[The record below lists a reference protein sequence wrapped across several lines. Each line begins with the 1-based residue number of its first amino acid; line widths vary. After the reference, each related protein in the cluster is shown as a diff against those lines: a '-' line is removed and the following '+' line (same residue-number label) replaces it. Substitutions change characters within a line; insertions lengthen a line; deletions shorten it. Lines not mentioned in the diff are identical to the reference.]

1 MLLDS
6 FEREPDRLSYYLL
19 GAVAVHIVLLAF
31 GSLSSCRA
39 HELVEVSAP
48 SDKLVNIDMGPPP
61 PPVEHPKTPE
71 PGGGSIV
78 GKEDPDEKE
87 PPLVVRRPT
96 APKAKAP
103 PPKEVPREEAETA
116 IEAPETV
123 AAKTEGEDTDAGVEG
138 GTVAVEVPN
147 AAPEPVVPQ
156 VAQFDP
162 EAAAMSRHRKDF
174 EGSGAGIAGGPGGF
188 GAGWGGSMRN

>member
-1 MLLDS
+1 MLLEG

-31 GSLSSCRA
+31 GSSCRA

-48 SDKLVNIDMGPPP
+48 SDKLVNIDMEPPPP
-61 PPVEHPKTPE
+61 PPVEHPKTIE

-87 PPLVVRRPT
+87 PPLVVRRPA

-103 PPKEVPREEAETA
+103 PPKEIPREEE
-116 IEAPETV
+116 ETV
-123 AAKTEGEDTDAGVEG
+123 D
-138 GTVAVEVPN
+138 
-147 AAPEPVVPQ
+147 
-156 VAQFDP
+156 
-162 EAAAMSRHRKDF
+162 EA
-174 EGSGAGIAGGPGGF
+174 
-188 GAGWGGSMRN
+188 